1 MEGNSILL
9 PLDAPAPET
18 VARTLADSF
27 GQERACD
34 IYCEIARASYAAA
47 KAVRGVRT
55 VLSYLPNSRY
65 PDLRWLDD
73 EDPGFLAQK
82 GATIGER
89 FHNSAKWCLEA
100 GSTGVLVL
108 SPYAPGVP
116 EQWLRD
122 AFEKLKTTQ
131 LVIGPTG
138 DGHCYLVAMSAQL
151 PFLSEYPWEG
161 RNTRDELVEHAKRM
175 RIEPA
180 ILPEFYEVKDEA
192 SYRKWQASMG
202 KGEAFPAPKPE
213 PKRKS

>member
-9 PLDAPAPET
+9 PLDAPSPET

-82 GATIGER
+82 GASEKSAPVLLRLVTAVASR
-89 FHNSAKWCLEA
+89 FGVVVSEEVAAKAVPVVGAASGSLINVLFIDHFQDMARGHFIVKRLEQRH
-100 GSTGVLVL
+100 GM
-108 SPYAPGVP
+108 
-116 EQWLRD
+116 
-122 AFEKLKTTQ
+122 
-131 LVIGPTG
+131 
-138 DGHCYLVAMSAQL
+138 AMV
-151 PFLSEYPWEG
+151 
-161 RNTRDELVEHAKRM
+161 R
-175 RIEPA
+175 
-180 ILPEFYEVKDEA
+180 EA
-192 SYRKWQASMG
+192 YQSLAMPMK
-202 KGEAFPAPKPE
+202 
-213 PKRKS
+213 